1 MLLFDNLGN
10 VKDERHLLPR
20 LNIVAAGVKT
30 YLYLTGQGG
39 TENGGLEGNLR
50 QSGGQ
55 LLENAERVVGR
66 AGAGEGAGQRA
77 DAADLLAGR
86 GETVNG
92 GLEGNLRQS
101 GGHGAGANPGVG
113 SAKRSGGTGESASQR
128 TAAADTFTGRGETVN
143 GGLEDNLR
151 QSGGQSPANAAG
163 TENPQ
168 GGAAGEHLLSGYD
181 WYNNDV
187 ARGEAPRL
195 IQSS

>member
-30 YLYLTGQGG
+30 YLCLTGQGG

-55 LLENAERVVGR
+55 
-66 AGAGEGAGQRA
+66 
-77 DAADLLAGR
+77 
-86 GETVNG
+86 
-92 GLEGNLRQS
+92 
-101 GGHGAGANPGVG
+101 
-113 SAKRSGGTGESASQR
+113 
-128 TAAADTFTGRGETVN
+128 
-143 GGLEDNLR
+143 
-151 QSGGQSPANAAG
+151 SPANAGG

-195 IQSS
+195 IQSSEQNQSSPQGTDRMETLHGADKLVKTLETAEALLKKGY